1 MSTFA
6 KQIFF
11 ILAVS
16 ASLFQPIDAKK
27 NLILI
32 ISSNNLPVYKIH
44 QDSWRVYMHA
54 FEEDFESYFLQMDEN
69 LKEEYSLVGD
79 VLWIKGKESLF
90 PGIIEKTI
98 KGLKFFLDRK
108 EDFNYVIRPNL
119 SSFVVL
125 PRLKKFLAE
134 MPKTQFYGG
143 NLLGHFISGACF
155 ILSTDLMESLVTNEH
170 NFMGRKDKAD
180 DVLIGDYLVNEM
192 SVQPFHHFNFE
203 FVKNHRPKKMVSFI
217 PEEVFHFRV
226 KVEHHREGIER
237 IIHNDLLNIFYP
249 TIMME
254 KKLKKRVFS

>member
-11 ILAVS
+11 ILAFL

-180 DVLIGDYLVNEM
+180 DVLIGDYLVHEM